1 MRTCFL
7 ADEARDIGDFSEFA
21 ALSTDFLGAASTD
34 LRANADVFGLISIL
48 ATGLVTTGLNF
59 SAFTEVAVFV
69 VF

>member
-21 ALSTDFLGAASTD
+21 TLSTDFLGAASTD
-34 LRANADVFGLISIL
+34 LRANAGVFGLISVL
-48 ATGLVTTGLNF
+48 AVGLVTIGWSF
-59 SAFTEVAVFV
+59 SALTKVAVFV